1 MPPLQQLQF
10 PKSTADDEDEE
21 NDRAIFMNQKSMANS
36 DVFARLAAL
45 TNATVAG
52 ETEAGEPALG
62 SLPGSRMRTH
72 SHGYGSW
79 NARGTANTPSLG
91 GSGMSSTNTS
101 SIPPSSPGSPGKR
114 PRKRKKLD
122 FGDR

>member
-10 PKSTADDEDEE
+10 PKSNGDDEDQE
-21 NDRAIFMNQKSMANS
+21 NDQAIFMNQKSMANS

-45 TNATVAG
+45 TNATVG
-52 ETEAGEPALG
+52 NVDRGDPTLG
-62 SLPGSRMRTH
+62 SLTGSRMRTH

-79 NARGTANTPSLG
+79 TARGDLDAPSMT

-114 PRKRKKLD
+114 PRKRQKLD

>member
-1 MPPLQQLQF
+1 MPPLEQLQF
-10 PKSTADDEDEE
+10 PKSNGDDEDQE
-21 NDRAIFMNQKSMANS
+21 NDQALFMNQKSMANS

-45 TNATVAG
+45 TNAAVG
-52 ETEAGEPALG
+52 VSDPGEPALG
-62 SLPGSRMRTH
+62 SLAGSRMRTH

-79 NARGTANTPSLG
+79 IARGDGDA

-114 PRKRKKLD
+114 PRKRQKLD

>member
-10 PKSTADDEDEE
+10 PKSNADDEDQE
-21 NDRAIFMNQKSMANS
+21 NDQAIFMNQKSMANS

-45 TNATVAG
+45 TNATVG
-52 ETEAGEPALG
+52 VGDPGEPALG
-62 SLPGSRMRTH
+62 PLAGSRMRTH

-79 NARGTANTPSLG
+79 IARGEGDTPSMA

-114 PRKRKKLD
+114 PRKRQKLD